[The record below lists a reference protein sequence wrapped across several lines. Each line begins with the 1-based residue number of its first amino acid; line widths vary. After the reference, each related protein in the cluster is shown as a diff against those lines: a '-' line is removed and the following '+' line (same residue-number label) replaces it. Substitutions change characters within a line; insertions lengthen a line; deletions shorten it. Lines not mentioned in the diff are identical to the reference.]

1 MNDVLW
7 IFDSWQSL
15 VNTLILF
22 FGFLATI
29 WSIRKNTEARKI
41 SLFHDMTKEERAISL
56 KLFEIARDIKNKTYE
71 GKDKEKIKKLKIEEQ
86 NVIINQYLNFLEHLA
101 LLINEKKIDERIT
114 KKYFGSI
121 IKDAVN
127 NYQNKIF
134 PKYTQII
141 KLHEKWKEN

>member
-71 GKDKEKIKKLKIEEQ
+71 GKDKEKNKE
-86 NVIINQYLNFLEHLA
+86 
-101 LLINEKKIDERIT
+101 
-114 KKYFGSI
+114 
-121 IKDAVN
+121 IKDRRAECN
-127 NYQNKIF
+127 NSSILKFFRAFSSIN
-134 PKYTQII
+134 
-141 KLHEKWKEN
+141 